1 MLTRMIRGFLR
12 KPRRLYNMMQHAEIS
27 ESTMYKK
34 NQRNLEEK
42 SFSKPLFVGVHVGL
56 NRAETK
62 KSSTPHLFQHFK
74 ISDYCT

>member
-1 MLTRMIRGFLR
+1 
-12 KPRRLYNMMQHAEIS
+12 MMQHAEIS

-42 SFSKPLFVGVHVGL
+42 ASSKPLFVGVHVGL

-62 KSSTPHLFQHFK
+62 TSKSQITVLN
-74 ISDYCT
+74 